1 MYKLYSILLGCLLLV
16 ACDASKKVVYLQNLQ
31 ADQPQTIDKNNDIVI
46 QPRDMLSI
54 VVSSKDP
61 ELASLFNL
69 PRVSY
74 EAGTSQNSAP
84 NNNRISGYIVNPE
97 GNIDFPNIGPI
108 HIAGLTRNQVSELIK
123 KRLSE
128 EELLKDAV
136 VSVEYMNLRYSV
148 MGEVA
153 HPGNFNIDRDQ
164 ITLLEALSEAG
175 DLTIY
180 GKRDR
185 IFVIREEN
193 GLRHT
198 YRIDLRSA
206 SLFDSPAYYI
216 RQNDLVYVEPN
227 KVRAGQSTVNA
238 NNVRSVS
245 LWTSIASLLTSI
257 SVLIF
262 K

>member
-1 MYKLYSILLGCLLLV
+1 MNKIFILLLFSIFLCS
-16 ACDASKKVVYLQNLQ
+16 CDASKKILYLQDLEAN
-31 ADQPQTIDKNNDIVI
+31 ASNPISGKNDIII

-61 ELASLFNL
+61 ELSALFNL
-69 PRVSY
+69 PRITY
-74 EAGTSQNSAP
+74 EAGLSQNNT
-84 NNNRISGYIVNPE
+84 NNNRISGYTVDAE
-97 GNIDFPNIGPI
+97 GNIDFPNLGIV
-108 HIAGLTRNQVSELIK
+108 HIAGLTRNQVAELIK

-136 VSVEYMNLRYSV
+136 VTVDYMNLCYSV
-148 MGEVA
+148 IGEVT
-153 HPGNFNIDRDQ
+153 HPGNFSINRDQ
-164 ITLLEALSEAG
+164 ITVLEALSKAG

-180 GKRDR
+180 GQRDR
-185 IFVIREEN
+185 VFVIREEN
-193 GLRHT
+193 GQRNT
-198 YRIDLRSA
+198 YQLDLRSV

-216 RQNDLVYVEPN
+216 QQNDLVYVEPN

-238 NNVRSVS
+238 NNVKSVS